1 VDSNGRTVRQIK
13 DDHQVMR
20 WRIGEPKGEP
30 KLSVM

>member
-1 VDSNGRTVRQIK
+1 VRQIK
-13 DDHQVMR
+13 DDHHVMR